1 MTNQAAEEKVC
12 VFSFDLKVKTKER
25 KFQITDRCIGQHCC
39 RHRED
44 KIVRNTG
51 RFGPC
56 LESVRPVFGIL
67 LASVVLNKNEF
78 IKLGQKAKPPPV

>member
-44 KIVRNTG
+44 KILRNTG
-51 RFGPC
+51 RYPGIRLARVWNPFGQC
-56 LESVRPVFGIL
+56 CAE
-67 LASVVLNKNEF
+67 
-78 IKLGQKAKPPPV
+78 QK